1 MNIVIVGA
9 TSSIARETARR
20 YAGNGARFVLV
31 GRNATRLDDIR
42 NDLIAR
48 GAALA
53 EVLQYDLSDSSLH
66 DEIAQMASEKLG
78 SMDVVLIAHGT
89 LPDQEQVQED
99 FAQVREVIE
108 LNAMSV
114 ISLSMAFG
122 DRLVRQKKGTLAV
135 ISSVAGDR
143 GRQSNYVYGTA
154 KAAVSTFLSG
164 MRGRLRTQGVQV
176 LTIKPGMVDTPMT
189 AHMPKG
195 ALWSTPQ
202 KVAADIERAVRKRAD
217 VIYSPFYWKWIMLII
232 AMIPE
237 WLFKRLR
244 F

>member
-1 MNIVIVGA
+1 MRA
-9 TSSIARETARR
+9 A
-20 YAGNGARFVLV
+20 
-31 GRNATRLDDIR
+31 LDDVR
-42 NDLIAR
+42 NDLLAR
-48 GAALA
+48 GAELA
-53 EVLQYDLSDSSLH
+53 EVLSYDFADSALH
-66 DEIAQMASEKLG
+66 TEIAQRAKDALG
-78 SMDVVLIAHGT
+78 TIDLVLIAHGT
-89 LPDQEQVQED
+89 LPDQNAVQDD
-99 FAQVREVIE
+99 FALVHQVLQ

-114 ISLSMAFG
+114 ISLSIAFAEH
-122 DRLVRQKKGTLAV
+122 LIRQENGTLAV

-164 MRGRLRTQGVQV
+164 LRGRLRPHGVQV

-189 AHMPKG
+189 AHMSKG
-195 ALWSTPQ
+195 ALWATPQ
-202 KVAADIERAVRKRAD
+202 KIATDIERAVRKGSD

-244 F
+244 FLTLLININANTVRIFSFV